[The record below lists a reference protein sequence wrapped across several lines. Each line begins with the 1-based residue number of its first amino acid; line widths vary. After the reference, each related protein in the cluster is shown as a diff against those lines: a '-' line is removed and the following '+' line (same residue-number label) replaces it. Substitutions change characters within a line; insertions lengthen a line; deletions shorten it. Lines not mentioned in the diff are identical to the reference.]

1 MSSIAF
7 RVGICLALLIGG
19 ASAASAA
26 PKPYRF
32 APDYSDVRG
41 FNYQPASTR
50 GYTEEWLKYPH
61 DEIDRDLGYAEKLRL
76 NTARVFLSYNAWLQD
91 KAGFRT
97 KLQDFVRTANRHG
110 IRSMIVLVDL
120 PA

>member
-32 APDYSDVRG
+32 APGFFDMRG

-50 GYTEEWLKYPH
+50 GYTEEWVKYPH
-61 DEIDRDLGYAEKLRL
+61 EEVDRDMGYAQKL
-76 NTARVFLSYNAWLQD
+76 NTNLARVFLSYAAYTQD
-91 KAGFRT
+91 K
-97 KLQDFVRTANRHG
+97 KLAADRLKDFVH
-110 IRSMIVLVDL
+110 
-120 PA
+120 